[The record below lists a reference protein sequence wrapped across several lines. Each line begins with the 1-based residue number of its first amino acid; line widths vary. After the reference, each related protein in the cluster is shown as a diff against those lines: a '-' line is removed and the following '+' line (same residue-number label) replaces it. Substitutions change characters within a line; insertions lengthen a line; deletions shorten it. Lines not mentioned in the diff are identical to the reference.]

1 MKSFDFLTKF
11 KRQEFRNS
19 VWNVVDV
26 ILLPLLMLIV
36 TPYFIHKL
44 GAKQYGIWMLVN
56 SIMVSIGIVNMG
68 IGDAAIKFVS
78 KYKAIKS
85 KDDIARIA
93 NAGFLLTLLLFV
105 SIIIIGLAVAFVI
118 QHDNPFNLQ
127 GSLIKLASVSVMLG
141 AVLFGLKQ
149 MEQLA
154 LSIFRGFERYDVS
167 SVVSMISKFVLLLTQ
182 VIIVYAGYSV
192 IQIFIGSVIILTVV
206 VINELL
212 YVRLRYKYI
221 SFVPKINKG
230 TLKEIFSFST
240 WSWIQSVL
248 SILVSQVDKF
258 VVITLA
264 GPAFLAYYSLAS
276 TVGSQLHAL
285 FTAAVS
291 WVFPKVSSKTE
302 RKEDISILYYKMQ
315 FIIIAGGLVIIS
327 GLLLFGNVLFRLWL
341 GPETYGHSILLIR
354 IFLFYIFVNVLSII
368 PHFTLLGANRIRAY
382 TFFVFISVIFTIGFM
397 ILNYHFMGVIGL
409 AYGKMIAAVLYIPM
423 MLILVNFLLFK
434 ENKLWNEILLYL
446 PTFLFGVALYI
457 ENIISVFLA
466 VIALILLFYNYKTK
480 ISAGAVIKNVE
491 VKK

>member
-1 MKSFDFLTKF
+1 MKSFDFLEKF

-19 VWNVVDV
+19 VWNVIDV

-68 IGDAAIKFVS
+68 IGDAAIKFIS
-78 KYKAIKS
+78 KYNALKS
-85 KDDIARIA
+85 KNDISRIA
-93 NAGFLLTLLLFV
+93 NAGFLLTLLLLL
-105 SIIIIGLAVAFVI
+105 IIFIIGLAVAFVI
-118 QHDNPFNLQ
+118 RHDNPFNLQ
-127 GSLIKLASVSVMLG
+127 PPLITLASVSVMLG
-141 AVLFGLKQ
+141 AVMFGLKQ

-167 SVVSMISKFVLLLTQ
+167 SVVSMISKFLLLLTQ

-192 IQIFIGSVIILTVV
+192 IQIFIGSVVILTVI
-206 VINELL
+206 VINELF
-212 YVRLRYKYI
+212 YVRIRYKYI
-221 SFVPKINKG
+221 SLFPKINKF

-291 WVFPKVSSKTE
+291 WVFPKVSSKIE
-302 RKEDISILYYKMQ
+302 RKEDISNLYYKMQ
-315 FIIIAGGLVIIS
+315 FLIIVGGLIIIS

-341 GPETYGHSILLIR
+341 GAETYGHSILLIR
-354 IFLFYIFVNVLSII
+354 IFLFYIFINILSII

-382 TFFVFISVIFTIGFM
+382 TFFVFVSVIFTIGFM
-397 ILNYHFMGVIGL
+397 ILNYHFQGVIGL
-409 AYGKMIAAVLYIPM
+409 AYGKMIAAVIYIPL
-423 MLILVNFLLFK
+423 MLLFVNFLLLK
-434 ENKLWNEILLYL
+434 GNRLRDEIILYL

-457 ENIISVFLA
+457 ENTISIFLA
-466 VIALILLFYNYKTK
+466 LTGLLLLFYNYKTK
-480 ISAGAVIKNVE
+480 ISGGILFKS
-491 VKK
+491 